1 MPDEKKI
8 SKVVYHLNSSDTTG
22 TTWMDTTDKTVTTT
36 NLFRGATA
44 LAASGQSITGA
55 VDFNVSN
62 NDGTKTLGSMDINS
76 STGEIEATFIDIDV
90 IQYYSSNNSF
100 PAIGSSKQL
109 YVNTTDNTL
118 WRWADNDGYYQVGG
132 TDTTLYTK
140 TGNIGAVFNWSAGTM
155 TSLSVASNAPTL
167 TITNGTAPALDYSD
181 VPVITDVSTT
191 PFPQTPIV

>member
-22 TTWMDTTDKTVTTT
+22 TTWMDTTDKTVTPT

-55 VDFNVSN
+55 VDFNVN
-62 NDGTKTLGSMDINS
+62 NTDGTKTLGTMDINS
-76 STGEIEATFIDIDV
+76 STGEIEATFIDINV

-132 TDTTLYTK
+132 TDTTLYTSTDIASK
-140 TGNIGAVFNWSAGTM
+140 ITSWSAGTM

-167 TITNGTAPALDYSD
+167 TITNGTAPALSYGSNSF
-181 VPVITDVSTT
+181 ITDVSTE
-191 PFPQTPIV
+191 PINEQV